1 MDELLKSP
9 WGSHIDDLID
19 DGEASCTHPELRGPR
34 RVGGWRRSGCQSRPC
49 APAQFVESKTLCVY
63 VGHEAA
69 LSHLEL
75 ALDVVDVHQL
85 RSNRRILE
93 AEPLQL
99 FVLSYRT
106 LAEPCHMP
114 GCEIS
119 QCKWNTQHEGGEKH
133 GGTFLYYHVLSS
145 PGSLFVSALPE
156 FSPVIPSVLGG

>member
-1 MDELLKSP
+1 M
-9 WGSHIDDLID
+9 
-19 DGEASCTHPELRGPR
+19 
-34 RVGGWRRSGCQSRPC
+34 
-49 APAQFVESKTLCVY
+49 Y

-133 GGTFLYYHVLSS
+133 GGDL
-145 PGSLFVSALPE
+145 
-156 FSPVIPSVLGG
+156 SVLPRIIKSWFPLCIGAAGVFSSYPICVRGLGERRLRALYCQIVGESSLSCRSTSAISIRSRRRSRPLQPATRARVN